1 MKIEVDKEMLLR
13 GISIAD
19 SIISS
24 RTLSTILANCLFI
37 VSEYNIEIISTDN
50 EIGIKT
56 RVPAKSDT
64 AGSFTVNGKKLISIL
79 KEMPKGDVIL
89 EVDNSFLVHVMSK
102 GVKGNY
108 KLFGTSRGDFPD
120 VPGFDD
126 DKSIEVDQ
134 QMFKDV
140 IRKVIYAAATDL
152 IKPAFNGVYFIS
164 EEYGKLS
171 AVATDSKRLALYTFP
186 INVEMKIEEGTII
199 PLKTIHEISRLL
211 TSTGNCRFYIGQTQC
226 FFRIGD
232 TMIVSRVVDGQ
243 FPNYKQ
249 VIPKEHKMN
258 AVVDTGKL
266 VESLRRVMIFTR
278 EPSYKVILKFSNDKL
293 KIEARTQDIGEAEE
307 ELSISLHCEEEII
320 IGISGQYL
328 FDAVKE
334 IDSDHVVLGITSQIS
349 PVVVRPEGDDMH
361 LSVIMPIQIRSD
373 SNE

>member
-1 MKIEVDKEMLLR
+1 MKIEVDREMLLR
-13 GISIAD
+13 GITIAD

-24 RTLSTILANCLFI
+24 RTISTILSNCLLNI
-37 VSEYNIEIISTDN
+37 SEYGIEIISTDN

-56 RVPAKSDT
+56 QVPAKSDKS
-64 AGSFTVNGKKLISIL
+64 GSFTVNGKKFASIL

-89 EVDNSFLVHVMSK
+89 DIDDSFLVHVRSK

-152 IKPAFNGVYFIS
+152 IKPAFNGVYFVS
-164 EEYGKLS
+164 EEHGTLS
-171 AVATDSKRLALYTFP
+171 AVATDSKRLALYTLP
-186 INVEMKIEEGTII
+186 INPEVKIEDGIII

-211 TSTGNCRFYIGQTQC
+211 TSTGNCRFYLGQTQC

-232 TMIVSRVVDGQ
+232 TMVVSRVVDGQ

-249 VIPKEHKMN
+249 VIPKEQKMN
-258 AVVDTGKL
+258 ALVDTGKL
-266 VESLRRVMIFTR
+266 IESLRRVMIFTR
-278 EPSYKVILKFSNDKL
+278 EPSYKVILKFSSDNL

-307 ELSISLHCEEEII
+307 ELSIALNCEEEIT

-334 IDSDHVVLGITSQIS
+334 IDSDQVVLGITSQIS
-349 PVVVRPEGDDMH
+349 PVVVRPEGEEKH
-361 LSVIMPIQIRSD
+361 ISVIMPIQIRSD
-373 SNE
+373 SSE

>member
-13 GISIAD
+13 GITIAD

-24 RTLSTILANCLFI
+24 RAVSTILSNCLFNI
-37 VSEYNIEIISTDN
+37 SEYGIEIISTDN

-56 RVPAKSDT
+56 RVPAKSDKS
-64 AGSFTVNGKKLISIL
+64 GSFTVNGKKFASIL

-89 EVDNSFLVHVMSK
+89 DVDDSFLVHVRSK

-120 VPGFDD
+120 VPGFDE
-126 DKSIEVDQ
+126 DKSVEVDQ

-152 IKPAFNGVYFIS
+152 IKPAFNGVYFVS
-164 EEYGKLS
+164 EEQGKLS
-171 AVATDSKRLALYTFP
+171 AVATDSKRLALFTLP
-186 INVEMKIEEGTII
+186 INPEIKIEDGVII
-199 PLKTIHEISRLL
+199 PLKTIHEVSRLL
-211 TSTGNCRFYIGQTQC
+211 TSTGNCRFYLGQTQC
-226 FFRIGD
+226 FFRIGE

-249 VIPKEHKMN
+249 VIPKEQKMN
-258 AVVDTGKL
+258 AVVSTSKL

-278 EPSYKVILKFSNDKL
+278 EPSFKVIIRFSPDNL

-307 ELSISLHCEEEII
+307 ELSISLSCEDEVI

-334 IDSDHVVLGITSQIS
+334 IDSDQVVLGITSQIS
-349 PVVVRPEGDDMH
+349 PVVVRPEGDEKH
-361 LSVIMPIQIRSD
+361 VSVIMPIQIRSD
-373 SNE
+373 STE